1 MDKKTRDVIRLLCN
15 MPVKPVNPFRG
26 DGGFRSPSDA
36 TPLGSK
42 SPAERAK
49 ETAEETRIAIRNI
62 RRDGNRH
69 ADGIAKTMSEDDLKK
84 LKEEIQS
91 LTKSFEE
98 KVDASLEQKTKELTT
113 M

>member
-1 MDKKTRDVIRLLCN
+1 
-15 MPVKPVNPFRG
+15 
-26 DGGFRSPSDA
+26 
-36 TPLGSK
+36 
-42 SPAERAK
+42 
-49 ETAEETRIAIRNI
+49 
-62 RRDGNRH
+62 
-69 ADGIAKTMSEDDLKK
+69 MSEDDLKK